1 MTEKKMKAVV
11 TLNFKLTSPEESQ
24 RILNEVCEKLKADG
38 VIDKYSFEIHSE
50 HEIITEKCM
59 LSEGKVIA

>member
-1 MTEKKMKAVV
+1 
-11 TLNFKLTSPEESQ
+11 LKLSSADESQ

-50 HEIITEKCM
+50 NEIITDKCM
-59 LSEGKVIA
+59 ISEGKVIA

>member
-1 MTEKKMKAVV
+1 MKAVI

-38 VIDKYSFEIHSE
+38 VIDSYSFEIQSE
-50 HEIITEKCM
+50 KGIITEKCI

>member
-1 MTEKKMKAVV
+1 MKAVI

-24 RILNEVCEKLKADG
+24 RILNEVCVKLKADG
-38 VIDKYSFEIHSE
+38 VIDSYSFEIQSE
-50 HEIITEKCM
+50 KGIITEKCI

>member
-1 MTEKKMKAVV
+1 MIAAI
-11 TLNFKLTSPEESQ
+11 TLNLKLSSAEASQ

-38 VIDKYSFEIHSE
+38 VVDSYSFEIHSE
-50 HEIITEKCM
+50 NEIITEKCM

>member
-1 MTEKKMKAVV
+1 MKATI
-11 TLNFKLTSPEESQ
+11 TLNLKSASAEESQ

-38 VIDKYSFEIHSE
+38 VIDRYSFEIQSE
-50 HEIITEKCM
+50 KGIITEKCI

>member
-1 MTEKKMKAVV
+1 MRATITLNLKAASTEK
-11 TLNFKLTSPEESQ
+11 SQ
-24 RILNEVCEKLKADG
+24 RILNEVCEKLKTDG

-50 HEIITEKCM
+50 NEIITDKCV